1 MSNLFLLIGAGAFI
15 VLLFIVTLMIGYFKA
30 PTNKCYVISG
40 LCKNARKIIGKSGFM
55 IPFFERRDELTL
67 ELISVDV
74 KTSDAV
80 PTSECIN
87 ISVDA
92 VANIKISI
100 NPDML
105 NKAAQN
111 FLNRNKEYIENVA
124 REVLEGNLR
133 EIVGTMT
140 LKEMMNDRKTFAE
153 RVQENAVPDLNKMG
167 LEIVSF
173 NVQNFA
179 DGNGVINNLGI
190 DNIATIQKNASIAKA
205 NANKEVAVA
214 EAKARKEA
222 NDAKVEADQQI
233 AEKQNALEV
242 RKAELEANRLK
253 QVAIAEAAGKI
264 ESEVQRKTVE
274 VSKQDAEIARLEK
287 EAELKNQEIAIK
299 EKSLDAEIKKKADAE
314 KYAAQTK
321 ADAELYERTKAAE
334 ADKIERER
342 EAEANLVTMQKKA
355 EAALYEQEKA
365 AAAAI
370 AKSEAEK
377 TAKENEAAGQKALA
391 EAVKAQGAAEASA
404 IAAKLNAEAEGTK
417 AKLLAEAE
425 GMRERAEALKQY
437 GDAAKMQMELDALK
451 VLFTQLPEMARA
463 AAEPWSKVG
472 NVTLYGGEGKG
483 GEMLTGN
490 ITKTITQ
497 VASGLKDSLGIDLTT
512 LASGLLAGKLAGG
525 EVAKAI
531 KKDK

>member
-1 MSNLFLLIGAGAFI
+1 MSNMFLLIGAGAFI

-92 VANIKISI
+92 VANIKIST
-100 NPDML
+100 NTDML

-404 IAAKLNAEAEGTK
+404 IAAKLSAEAEGL
-417 AKLLAEAE
+417 AKKAEA
-425 GMRERAEALKQY
+425 MKQY

>member
-1 MSNLFLLIGAGAFI
+1 MGNMFLLIGAGAFI
-15 VLLFIVTLMIGYFKA
+15 VLLFIIALMIGYFKA

-92 VANIKISI
+92 VANIKIST

-342 EAEANLVTMQKKA
+342 EAEANLVTAQKKA

-404 IAAKLNAEAEGTK
+404 IAAKLNAEAEGL
-417 AKLLAEAE
+417 AKKAEA
-425 GMRERAEALKQY
+425 MKQY

-497 VASGLKDSLGIDLTT
+497 VANGLKDSLGIDLTT

>member
-15 VLLFIVTLMIGYFKA
+15 VLLFIITLMIGYFKA

-92 VANIKISI
+92 VANIKIST

-391 EAVKAQGAAEASA
+391 EATRAQGAAEASA
-404 IAAKLNAEAEGTK
+404 IAAKLSAEAEGL
-417 AKLLAEAE
+417 AKKAEA
-425 GMRERAEALKQY
+425 MKQY

>member
-1 MSNLFLLIGAGAFI
+1 MGNMFLFMGGGILVVL
-15 VLLFIVTLMIGYFKA
+15 VLLSLMIGYFKA

-92 VANIKISI
+92 VANIKIST

-391 EAVKAQGAAEASA
+391 EAIKAQGAAEASA
-404 IAAKLNAEAEGTK
+404 IAAKLSAEAEGL
-417 AKLLAEAE
+417 AKKAEA
-425 GMRERAEALKQY
+425 MKQY

-497 VASGLKDSLGIDLTT
+497 VANGLKDSLGIDLTT

>member
-1 MSNLFLLIGAGAFI
+1 MSNMFLLIGPGVFI

-92 VANIKISI
+92 VANIKIST

-391 EAVKAQGAAEASA
+391 EAIKAQGAAEASA
-404 IAAKLNAEAEGTK
+404 IAAKLSAEAEGL
-417 AKLLAEAE
+417 AKKAEA
-425 GMRERAEALKQY
+425 MKQY

>member
-15 VLLFIVTLMIGYFKA
+15 VLLFIITLMIGYFKA

-92 VANIKISI
+92 VANIKIST

-391 EAVKAQGAAEASA
+391 EATRAQGAAEASA
-404 IAAKLNAEAEGTK
+404 IAAKLSAEAEGL
-417 AKLLAEAE
+417 AKKAEA
-425 GMRERAEALKQY
+425 MKQY
-437 GDAAKMQMELDALK
+437 GDAAKMQMELDTLK